1 MRLHPR
7 CAAGEAAE
15 AHRHAECALLVAA
28 GGGSRA
34 VWPDGLL
41 LAARLHAHYADR
53 PPGSGGGW
61 LGVGEL
67 RGAANATSAD
77 RSRVAARAEALRSFL
92 RGATAGGTG
101 EEEHGEGV
109 GAGGG
114 PSAAACRRVVG
125 QLEANALSV
134 GSDAGPAGSG
144 LFSHGP

>member
-1 MRLHPR
+1 MQPNPR

-28 GGGSRA
+28 GGGGRVA
-34 VWPDGLL
+34 WPDGLL
-41 LAARLHAHYADR
+41 LAARLHAHYAGR

-67 RGAANATSAD
+67 RGAANATPAD

-92 RGATAGGTG
+92 RGAAGG
-101 EEEHGEGV
+101 EGEGEAEQGEG
-109 GAGGG
+109 GAGL
-114 PSAAACRRVVG
+114 SAAACRRVVG

-144 LFSHGP
+144 LFSYGL